1 VRSILKR
8 NEFLGFLV
16 SSNVIIISAP
26 SGAGKSTIC
35 KAIVDASKN
44 IIYSISYTT
53 RLPRKGEKDGREY
66 FFVSKLIFEKMIN
79 ENKFVEWAKVHG
91 HYYGTL
97 RSSLHNTLKSGKNIL
112 LEIDVQG
119 AVNIKKQYVNACMIF
134 IMTPSLNILKN
145 RLIMRNKESTKVI
158 NLRLKNAKQELR
170 YIHRYEYLIIN
181 ERLNSTI
188 YAVKTILK
196 SLKYRIR
203 V

>member
-1 VRSILKR
+1 M
-8 NEFLGFLV
+8 